1 MTVRRTGEW
10 GMSGKHVDRDLAF
23 EIIQIFAEGI
33 PVPIFVVDIFV
44 EHAAQILRPE
54 LCAVQAC
61 GGTGAQEAPQSP
73 MTMLVT
79 P

>member
-1 MTVRRTGEW
+1 MTVKRTGEW
-10 GMSGKHVDRDLAF
+10 GMSGKQLMRDFAF
-23 EIIQIFAEGI
+23 EIVQIFAEGI

-44 EHAAQILRPE
+44 EHPAQVSTRTLRGSG
-54 LCAVQAC
+54 L
-61 GGTGAQEAPQSP
+61 GGTGEQEAPQSP